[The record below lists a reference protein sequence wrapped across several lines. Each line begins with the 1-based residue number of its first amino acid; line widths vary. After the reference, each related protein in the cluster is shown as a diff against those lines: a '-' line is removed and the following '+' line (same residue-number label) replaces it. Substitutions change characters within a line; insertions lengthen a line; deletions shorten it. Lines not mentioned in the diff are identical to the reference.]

1 MSRHYIKGNDQDRAV
16 KSGTT
21 VSVKNGNVE
30 KAIRRFKKL
39 CVDEAIIQEYRD
51 RQEHVGGS
59 EKRRKAKD
67 AGRKRWLKKLRQ
79 IKNT

>member
-1 MSRHYIKGNDQDRAV
+1 MGNHYIKGNDQDRGA

-21 VSVKNGNVE
+21 IAVKNGNVE
-30 KAIRRFKKL
+30 KAIRRFKKM
-39 CVDEAIIQEYRD
+39 CTEEAIIQEFRD
-51 RQEHVGGS
+51 RQAHVGDS
-59 EKRRKAKD
+59 ERKRKAKD

>member
-1 MSRHYIKGNDQDRAV
+1 MGNHYIKGNDQDRAT

-30 KAIRRFKKL
+30 KAMRRFKKM
-39 CVDEAIIQEYRD
+39 CVDENILQEYRE
-51 RQEHVGGS
+51 RQEYVGDS
-59 EKRRKAKD
+59 EKKRKAKD

-79 IKNT
+79 SD

>member
-1 MSRHYIKGNDQDRAV
+1 MAKHFNKGNDQDRSH

-39 CVDEAIIQEYRD
+39 CVDENIIQEYRD
-51 RQEHVGGS
+51 RQEFVGGS
-59 EKRRKAKD
+59 ERRRKAKD

-79 IKNT
+79 LNDA